1 MRPTLEEYFIKM
13 VQLVAT
19 RSTCLRRSVGCVL
32 VNHRGHVIATG
43 YNGVAAGMLHCNE
56 SVIRTYTSVP
66 ERDTELELF
75 KRQGTYAIACNDPP
89 NVPLT
94 DDPDPAIEVYANACP
109 GADAP
114 SGERLDKCEAI
125 HAEQN
130 ALLQCRDPWMIDTCY
145 VTTFPCVTCLKLLL
159 NTSCS
164 RIVYVENYAHP
175 DAQRLWR
182 ESGRVAV
189 KLSTS

>member
-1 MRPTLEEYFIKM
+1 MRPTLDEYFLKM
-13 VQLVAT
+13 AQLVAT
-19 RSTCLRRSVGCVL
+19 RSTCLRRAVGCVMT
-32 VNHRGHVIATG
+32 NHRGHVLATG
-43 YNGVAAGMLHCNE
+43 YNGVAAGAHHCNE
-56 SVIRTYTSVP
+56 SVIRTFTSVP
-66 ERDTELELF
+66 ERDAELSLF
-75 KRQGTYAIACNDPP
+75 RKSGATVQACNDPP

-94 DDPDPAIEVYANACP
+94 DDPDPAIEIFPHACSS
-109 GADAP
+109 ADAP
-114 SGERLDKCEAI
+114 SGEGLDKCEAI

-130 ALLQCRDPWMIDTCY
+130 ALLQCRDAWAIHTCY
-145 VTTFPCVTCLKLLL
+145 VTTFPCMTCLKLLL